1 MALEAKTMRL
11 TMKER
16 KVVTKAT
23 CEQYRKSSK
32 KGKGLILSQ
41 FVQATGYSRCYARWL
56 LRNHGRRVE
65 LKPGLFVQGDARPR
79 SRPGR
84 KKTYGAEV
92 LDALKKVW
100 EILDYISG
108 KTLVSALPEVV
119 PRLVALKELKIKK
132 AIVHQLVSM
141 SAATIDR
148 LLKPERAKFTLKRRG
163 CTKPGTLLKHQI
175 PIRTFW
181 DWDDAQPGFME
192 MDLVGHD
199 GGVAQ
204 GDYCFTLD
212 MTDVDSGWSEQAAV
226 LNKAQTA
233 VFEAIGDIRKRLPFA
248 VLGLDSDNGSE
259 FINNQLRRF
268 CVQEQITFTR
278 SRPNQ
283 KNDNCYVEQKNW
295 SIVRRF
301 AGYARYESLGACQ
314 TLNALY
320 AVLRDYNNFF
330 LPSQRLKEKIRDGA
344 HVLRRYHPAKT
355 PYRCLID
362 SPHLSQGVKKC
373 LKNHYETLNPAALH
387 RQILRLQKQLS
398 ALTLRVTRKV
408 GAV

>member
-1 MALEAKTMRL
+1 MRL

-92 LDALKKVW
+92 LEALKKVW
-100 EILDYISG
+100 EILDCISG
-108 KTLVSALPEVV
+108 KRLVSALPEVV

-132 AIVHQLVSM
+132 AIVRQLLRM

-175 PIRTFW
+175 PIRTFS
-181 DWDDAQPGFME
+181 DWDDAKPGFME

-199 GGVAQ
+199 GGVTQ

-226 LNKAQTA
+226 LNKAQTG
-233 VFEAIGDIRKRLPFA
+233 VFEAIEDIRKRLPFA

-259 FINNQLRRF
+259 FINDQLRRF
-268 CVQEQITFTR
+268 CVQEQISFTR
-278 SRPNQ
+278 SRPHQ

-301 AGYARYESLGACQ
+301 AGYARYESLRACQ

-320 AVLRDYNNFF
+320 AALRDYNNFF
-330 LPSQRLKEKIRDGA
+330 LPSQKLKEKVRDGA

-355 PYRCLID
+355 PYQCLID
-362 SPHLSQGVKKC
+362 SPHVSQGVKKR
-373 LKNHYETLNPAALH
+373 LKTHYETLNPAALH

-398 ALTLRVTRKV
+398 ALTFRVKRKS
-408 GAV
+408 GAA

>member
-1 MALEAKTMRL
+1 MRL
-11 TMKER
+11 TMRER

-23 CEQYRKSSK
+23 CDQYRRSGK
-32 KGKGLILSQ
+32 KEKGVILGQ

-65 LKPGLFVQGDARPR
+65 LKPGLFVQGEARPR

-84 KKTYGAEV
+84 KRVYGVEV

-108 KTLVSALPEVV
+108 KRLVSALPEVV
-119 PRLVALKELKIKK
+119 PRLVALKELKLKK
-132 AIVHQLVSM
+132 AALDQLLRM

-175 PIRTFW
+175 PIRTFS
-181 DWDDAQPGFME
+181 DWDEAQPGFME

-226 LNKAQTA
+226 LNKAQTG
-233 VFEAIGDIRKRLPFA
+233 VFEAIEEIRKRLPFA

-268 CVQEQITFTR
+268 CLQEQITFTR
-278 SRPNQ
+278 SRPNR

-295 SIVRRF
+295 TIVRRF
-301 AGYARYESLGACQ
+301 AGYARYESLRACQ
-314 TLNALY
+314 TLNTLY
-320 AVLRDYNNFF
+320 AVLRHYNNFF
-330 LPSQRLKEKIRDGA
+330 LPSQKLKEKVRDGA

-355 PYRCLID
+355 PYQRLID
-362 SPHLSQGVKKC
+362 SPHVSQSVKKR
-373 LKNHYETLNPAALH
+373 LKTLYETLNPAALH

-398 ALTLRVTRKV
+398 ALTFRVKRKTGV
-408 GAV
+408 A